1 MADLSIKFAGIEFK
15 NPMMAASGTETALT
29 HNMIKCANA
38 GVGAIVT
45 KTCHAVP
52 DFRPIQHSPS
62 FYVYYPENVRQ
73 SKQYSFYGYEG
84 GNQIPIE
91 KYREEIRNALPTLKK
106 NDCRLVANISGNT
119 FEDFTESAK
128 ILEPVADM
136 IEIMMQYPF
145 QAEKKEIR
153 YMPGHVPAGDP
164 ELAAEVVKRV
174 KEVVNVP
181 IMPKMSADEGDIR
194 PVIKAMER
202 EGVSAVNIAHRFRAL
217 EIDIETA
224 VPITLPRIVGY
235 SGSWLAP
242 ITRAW
247 VAIAAESTKLP
258 ICGHGGL
265 DNWRDCIATMMAG
278 ASTLQMCTAPMM
290 RGYKF
295 FTETI
300 SKMDMW
306 LDSHGYS
313 SVKDIVGIT
322 LRKMVLPINIPP
334 RVRFLPKAQV
344 VAEKCNGCRNC
355 QDVCFYD
362 AIDFDEETLKAVI
375 NQDKCVGCANCTQLC
390 PTYAI
395 RLMYREKEVPVS
407 FPGAPGRIP
416 ENKRTTD
423 KVESRSIVELWREFG
438 LIPKE

>member
-1 MADLSIKFAGIEFK
+1 MADLSVKFAGIEFK
-15 NPMMAASGTETALT
+15 NPLMAASGTETALT

-38 GVGAIVT
+38 GVGAVVT

-91 KYREEIRNALPTLKK
+91 KYREEIKNALPTLKK
-106 NDCRLVANISGNT
+106 NNCRLVANISGNT

-164 ELAAEVVKRV
+164 ELAAEVIKRV

-181 IMPKMSADEGDIR
+181 IMPKLSADEGDIR

-224 VPITLPRIVGY
+224 APITLPRIVGY

-247 VAIAAESTKLP
+247 VEIAAESTKLP

-313 SVKDIVGIT
+313 SVKDIVGMT
-322 LRKMVLPINIPP
+322 LSKMVLPINI
-334 RVRFLPKAQV
+334 LQGLDSCPKRKSLLKN
-344 VAEKCNGCRNC
+344 VAAAEIVKM
-355 QDVCFYD
+355 
-362 AIDFDEETLKAVI
+362 
-375 NQDKCVGCANCTQLC
+375 CASMTQ
-390 PTYAI
+390 
-395 RLMYREKEVPVS
+395 
-407 FPGAPGRIP
+407 
-416 ENKRTTD
+416 
-423 KVESRSIVELWREFG
+423 
-438 LIPKE
+438 